1 MRRFTSMVLKIKA
14 ISRAGLT
21 EFTARAHTSFDT
33 RKPTTDDKIIMCST
47 CVDDY
52 GNRQLVCMY
61 RGEEVVD

>member
-1 MRRFTSMVLKIKA
+1 
-14 ISRAGLT
+14 
-21 EFTARAHTSFDT
+21 
-33 RKPTTDDKIIMCST
+33 PTTDDKIIMCST